1 MVKPSASPEEIERA
15 LKAAGAYGFILGKS
29 HASPKTTA
37 EGLALGVGEFS
48 GGQQQRIAIARALLR
63 NSNLMLLD
71 EWSSALDQETERSI
85 NRTLREMRQG
95 RTVVV
100 VDHNLRFDKN
110 TTRIL
115 VLEEGRIVASGKH
128 AALMKTSPLYAKLV
142 SIAQENAADPK

>member
-1 MVKPSASPEEIERA
+1 
-15 LKAAGAYGFILGKS
+15 
-29 HASPKTTA
+29 
-37 EGLALGVGEFS
+37 
-48 GGQQQRIAIARALLR
+48 
-63 NSNLMLLD
+63 MLLD